1 MDDWELLQEYAQ
13 RGSEGSFRELVNR
26 HLGLVYSAALRQV
39 NDPALAEEICQ
50 AVFILLARKAGS
62 FRQGTVLTGWL
73 FSTTRFVASRTLRGE
88 LRRRRREQEALV
100 MQQANVSEGSWQR
113 IAPELDD
120 ALEKLGESERNAVL
134 LRFFEDKNHRQ
145 VGAALG
151 ISEEAAKKRVN
162 RGLEKLRSFF
172 TGRGF
177 TISTAMLGSLMLA
190 HAIKLPP
197 AGLLES
203 VVSATK
209 ISSTATSQALEQIPI
224 RLKRIRLRRSSWCI
238 LAV

>member
-1 MDDWELLQEYAQ
+1 
-13 RGSEGSFRELVNR
+13 
-26 HLGLVYSAALRQV
+26 
-39 NDPALAEEICQ
+39 
-50 AVFILLARKAGS
+50 
-62 FRQGTVLTGWL
+62 
-73 FSTTRFVASRTLRGE
+73 
-88 LRRRRREQEALV
+88 
-100 MQQANVSEGSWQR
+100 
-113 IAPELDD
+113 DD
-120 ALEKLGESERNAVL
+120 ALEKLGESERNPVL
-134 LRFFEDKNHRQ
+134 LRFFEEKNHRQ

-209 ISSTATSQALEQIPI
+209 ISSTATSQALVSRAVNQMLRA
-224 RLKRIRLRRSSWCI
+224 RLKWAALWCVGLLLSVALVSVGSRTFRRGSSSNPAASDPNLI
-238 LAV
+238 GRVPSTKFTYSKPNLPEQ